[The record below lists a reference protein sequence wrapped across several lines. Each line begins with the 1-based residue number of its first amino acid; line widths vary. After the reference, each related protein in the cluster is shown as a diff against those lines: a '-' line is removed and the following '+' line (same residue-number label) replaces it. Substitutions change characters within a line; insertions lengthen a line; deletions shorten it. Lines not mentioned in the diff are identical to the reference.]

1 MANISYRNALLLVGA
16 VGVRTATTA
25 VAAAADV
32 AVGAVAVA
40 GADAVAE
47 VLPVALLDELPD
59 ALSPVTFEAV
69 SQAAKR
75 NATAKR
81 ARSL

>member
-1 MANISYRNALLLVGA
+1 MLPTCANFSASLIYVAEVALLG
-16 VGVRTATTA
+16 
-25 VAAAADV
+25 
-32 AVGAVAVA
+32 AVA

-47 VLPVALLDELPD
+47 ALPVALLDELPE

>member
-1 MANISYRNALLLVGA
+1 MVICVSDVALL
-16 VGVRTATTA
+16 GVVVDFDGEAE
-25 VAAAADV
+25 AA
-32 AVGAVAVA
+32 
-40 GADAVAE
+40 
-47 VLPVALLDELPD
+47 VLPVALLDELPE